1 MGNAFSSAAIFP
13 QDSGT
18 KGRNIYHSYSWR
30 SEKKKTHKSVIHQC
44 HPFFGRVIFSTIFLR
59 NVFSFLVETE
69 REREREGYFSS
80 EYSSSLTL
88 AFHFIEYFIQQ
99 QWMLQMRKCTASII
113 NQRLQDGPQAEIAG
127 MNHSR
132 NFRLTQCLSPSAI
145 FRRKQN
151 LIFNIIKQSVKR
163 QITL

>member
-69 REREREGYFSS
+69 RERERERRLFF
-80 EYSSSLTL
+80 LRV
-88 AFHFIEYFIQQ
+88 QQ
-99 QWMLQMRKCTASII
+99 LS
-113 NQRLQDGPQAEIAG
+113 
-127 MNHSR
+127 HSR
-132 NFRLTQCLSPSAI
+132 FPFYRILYSAAVDAPNEKMYGEYNKLEATRWATSGNSWNEPFTQLPTYTMPFTFCNFQKKA
-145 FRRKQN
+145 K
-151 LIFNIIKQSVKR
+151 FNFQYH
-163 QITL
+163 